1 MKIFIAMSLIM
12 LMFSCSSK
20 PDSTVISIS
29 LINNKKSLQIE
40 GFDAAVINDIARD
53 SSAEAWQALMPVYK
67 MPADTDMKNLQ
78 PVQPGRYTVN
88 NNVVVFTPDTAFAAA
103 QSYFLR
109 YYDFD
114 KGTTLTDLIKSRSKP
129 GALHYSDLIFKP

>member
-1 MKIFIAMSLIM
+1 MKIFISMGFIL

-20 PDSTVISIS
+20 PDAPVVSIN
-29 LINNKKSLQIE
+29 LINNKKSIQIK
-40 GFDAAVINDIARD
+40 GVDPAIINDIARD
-53 SSAEAWQALMPVYK
+53 SSAEAWQALMPVYR

-78 PVQPGRYTVN
+78 PVQPGHYTVN
-88 NNVVVFTPDTAFAAA
+88 NNVVVFTPDTAFAT
-103 QSYFLR
+103 QRSYFLR

-114 KGTTLTDLIKSRSKP
+114 KGNTLTDLIKSRSKP